1 MTRHAVVTGATSGIG
16 RALALEAARRGYRVT
31 GVARDG
37 ARLGLLAAELP
48 GSGHDGLSC
57 DLASEEGRALAA
69 EAAAQ
74 ADLLITAAGL
84 GTAAPFPWADLSD
97 ERAMIDVN
105 VLGTLDLC
113 HAAARSMCE
122 RGSGAIM
129 TVASTAAV
137 WSAGTYAASKAWTVA
152 FTAGL
157 AAQCAPRGVRVVAVV
172 PGFTRSEFH
181 ARSGTDASGVQ
192 PWLWLTPEQVATDAF
207 AALSSGRQVCVPTWR
222 YRALAG
228 TVRHLPPRGRAAVL
242 RRLAPLGPARPAA
255 D

>member
-1 MTRHAVVTGATSGIG
+1 MTRRAVVTGATSGIG
-16 RALALEAARRGYRVT
+16 RALAVEAARRGYRVT
-31 GVARDG
+31 GVARDDD
-37 ARLGLLAAELP
+37 RLRRLAEDLP

-57 DLASEEGRALAA
+57 DLATEAGRAVAMEASAA
-69 EAAAQ
+69 
-74 ADLLITAAGL
+74 ADLLVTAAGL
-84 GTAAPFPWADLSD
+84 GTSAPFPWADLAD

-105 VLGTLDLC
+105 VLGTMDLC
-113 HAAARSMCE
+113 HAAARAMCD

-157 AAQCAPRGVRVVAVV
+157 AAQCGPRGVQVVGVV

-181 ARSGTDASGVQ
+181 ARSGTDASRVR
-192 PWLWLTPEQVATDAF
+192 PWLWLTPDEVASDAF
-207 AALSSGRQVCVPTWR
+207 AALAAGREVCVPTWR

-242 RRLAPLGPARPAA
+242 RRLAPLGPARPPE